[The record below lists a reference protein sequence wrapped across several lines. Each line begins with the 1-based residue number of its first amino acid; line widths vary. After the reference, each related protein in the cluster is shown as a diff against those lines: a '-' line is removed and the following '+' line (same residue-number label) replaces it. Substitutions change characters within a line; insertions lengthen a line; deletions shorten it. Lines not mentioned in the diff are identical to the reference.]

1 MDSDSSTP
9 QGAAASATDAF
20 SLTPAAVTA
29 FQSSKEEDE
38 LGLGTLLE
46 SLALQDQASVS
57 RQAAYEESLPFR
69 VRCVSC
75 SLNLSP
81 RDPPLDVSNRWVR
94 VRRVRQRDDDS
105 DTTHDSMPEL
115 VSDGEDEP
123 DDDSVTHDSMPELES
138 HSNDEADDDS
148 DTHESMSE
156 LARQSD
162 DEREPNDDNEDQV
175 PQSHNVLPIH
185 QQIGT
190 VIQEMGYVPC
200 GDLNEVDTTTEDD
213 EEEDECEVQTE
224 PIWIRHDNT
233 FSLFPSI
240 EPADKSFRLTPFIQA
255 ERE

>member
-1 MDSDSSTP
+1 MTKVKSRCRMDSESSTP

-20 SLTPAAVTA
+20 SLTQAAVTA
-29 FQSSKEEDE
+29 FQSEFQSFQPSKMQVSKLVEEEDE
-38 LGLGTLLE
+38 FVPLGLGTLLE
-46 SLALQDQASVS
+46 SLTLQDQASVS

-105 DTTHDSMPEL
+105 DSDTTHDSMPEL

-123 DDDSVTHDSMPELES
+123 DDDSVTHESMP
-138 HSNDEADDDS
+138 
-148 DTHESMSE
+148 E

-162 DEREPNDDNEDQV
+162 DEREPNDDDNEDQA
-175 PQSHNVLPIH
+175 QSQNVLPIH
-185 QQIGT
+185 LQIGA

-224 PIWIRHDNT
+224 PKVQTEPIWIGHD
-233 FSLFPSI
+233 
-240 EPADKSFRLTPFIQA
+240 E
-255 ERE
+255 

>member
-38 LGLGTLLE
+38 FVPLGLGTLLE
-46 SLALQDQASVS
+46 SLTLQDQASVS

-69 VRCVSC
+69 IRCVSI
-75 SLNLSP
+75 
-81 RDPPLDVSNRWVR
+81 RQYVSNRWVR
-94 VRRVRQRDDDS
+94 VRRDS

-162 DEREPNDDNEDQV
+162 DEREPNDDDNEDQV
-175 PQSHNVLPIH
+175 PQSHNVLPI
-185 QQIGT
+185 QQKIGT

-233 FSLFPSI
+233 FRLFPSI
-240 EPADKSFRLTPFIQA
+240 EPADRSYRLTPFIEA